1 MKIYFDTDPAT
12 GEIRFHHEA
21 ILGPRQLPTWK
32 SEAEQVAGKR
42 PVMIANP
49 ECRIP
54 AGATEIS
61 AARFNELMA
70 AQQRGAAIELR
81 GGKPVAVPHATSAG
95 ELAAAR
101 RRRRDQLL
109 AASDWTQLPDSP
121 LSQDDRT
128 EWAIY
133 RQALRDL
140 DMDGDAWPIRP
151 DAEDADEEAE

>member
-21 ILGPRQLPTWK
+21 ILGARHIPSWK
-32 SEAEQVAGKR
+32 SEAERLAGKR
-42 PVMIANP
+42 PVMVPNP

-54 AGATEIS
+54 AGAIEIS
-61 AARFNELMA
+61 DAAFNQLMA
-70 AQQRGAAIELR
+70 AQQAGAVIEMR
-81 GGKPVAVPHATSAG
+81 GGRPFAVPHASTAEQMG
-95 ELAAAR
+95 AAR

-121 LSQDDRT
+121 LSVDDRT

-140 DMDGDAWPIRP
+140 DMDGTSWPLSP
-151 DAEDADEEAE
+151 DGEEEE